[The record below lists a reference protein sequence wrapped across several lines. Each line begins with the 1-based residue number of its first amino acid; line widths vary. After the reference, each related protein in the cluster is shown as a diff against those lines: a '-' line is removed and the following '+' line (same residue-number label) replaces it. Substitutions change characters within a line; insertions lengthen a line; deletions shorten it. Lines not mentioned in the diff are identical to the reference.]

1 MAQRETRSPRLNVL
15 LAESGRSVGGTER
28 VVWELATRLPARRFA
43 VRVWLSPAPALDEF
57 AAALASRGIEVERVA
72 EVDSRWDLRGMLAT
86 WRRLRSAK
94 PDVLH
99 IHHVW
104 PAADRYLAM
113 LARAAGVERLIV
125 TEHIVGE
132 PHSGGQ
138 RALKRDELSRADAVT
153 AVCGAVAD
161 TLVRDYGVS
170 RDRVRVVPNGAD
182 LPDEEAESPPA
193 RQWRER
199 FGASPLRPLWVI
211 AGRLEEQKG
220 HAVLFDAL
228 AEVGRRGL
236 DFTLAVAGEGSL
248 RGQLEERARQLGLEK
263 QVHFVGTLEDP
274 GPLLAAADAV
284 LLPSLW
290 EGLPLTL
297 LEAMARARPVVASA
311 VGGVPEVV
319 THGENG
325 WLVPPGDVT
334 ALAEAL
340 EYCHRKPDGAMR
352 FGREAAELVRRDYH
366 WQAVVL
372 GFESVY
378 DEVMGLATFSPHPGA
393 TRPARGGGR

>member
-1 MAQRETRSPRLNVL
+1 MAHREADAKRVNVL

-28 VVWELATRLPARRFA
+28 VVWELATRLPAHRFA
-43 VRVWLSPAPALDEF
+43 VRVWLSPVPALDEF
-57 AAALASRGIEVERVA
+57 GRALEARGLAVERVA
-72 EVDSRWDLRGMLAT
+72 EVDSRWDLRGMLGT
-86 WRRLRSAK
+86 WQRLRRAR
-94 PDVLH
+94 PDLLH
-99 IHHVW
+99 VHHVW

-113 LARAAGVERLIV
+113 LARASGIERLVV

-132 PHSGGQ
+132 SHSAGQ

-161 TLVRDYGVS
+161 TLVRDYAVA
-170 RDRVRVVPNGAD
+170 RERVRVVPNGAD
-182 LPDEEAESPPA
+182 LPDEPVEAPLA

-199 FGASPLRPLWVI
+199 FGAALIRPLWVV
-211 AGRLEEQKG
+211 AARLEEQKG

-228 AEVGRRGL
+228 AEVWKRGL
-236 DFTLAVAGEGSL
+236 DFTLAVAGDGSL
-248 RGQLEERARQLGLEK
+248 RGALGQRARDLGLEK
-263 QVHFVGTLEDP
+263 HVHFLGTLDDA

-284 LLPSLW
+284 LLPSKW
-290 EGLPLTL
+290 EGLPLAL
-297 LEAMARARPVVASA
+297 LEAMARSRPVIASA

-319 THGENG
+319 THGETG

-340 EYCHRKPDGAMR
+340 ELFHRKADRALR
-352 FGREAAELVRRDYH
+352 LGRAAGELVRRDYH
-366 WQAVVL
+366 WQAVVD

-378 DEVMGLATFSPHPGA
+378 DEVLGLATFSPGA
-393 TRPARGGGR
+393 TAAAPRRGGGR